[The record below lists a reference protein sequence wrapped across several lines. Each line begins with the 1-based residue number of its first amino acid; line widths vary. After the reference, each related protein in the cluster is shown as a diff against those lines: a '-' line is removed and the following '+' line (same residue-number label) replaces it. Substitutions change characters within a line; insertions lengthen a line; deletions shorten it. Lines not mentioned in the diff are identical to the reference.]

1 MHAVSVKKG
10 GRVGGARDDR
20 RKALAF
26 LLGAGRAK
34 QDAARLRRRLRTPP
48 SRNGAPAQCRHGDA
62 ARGLCETEA
71 ERRTDAFWLPGLR
84 RVKKGNAPRVLG
96 VPYVAAPGM
105 PGRRVVDNGC
115 ARARLDSVRATAST
129 PRPAGR
135 QNPLDSGVPHYNYRV
150 SSLSLSRRGDT
161 AVIGPMRAGDQPLAV
176 LRRPVR
182 QTDRGVV
189 SRARKGPVA
198 WPVP

>member
-150 SSLSLSRRGDT
+150 SSLSLS
-161 AVIGPMRAGDQPLAV
+161 LAV
-176 LRRPVR
+176 ATPLL
-182 QTDRGVV
+182 
-189 SRARKGPVA
+189 
-198 WPVP
+198 